1 MEPKARHV
9 LIGLFTVG
17 VFVFA
22 LIFGLWLTHLNAFQ
36 DSYRYR
42 VHFRESISGLS
53 KGSAVLFN
61 GMNVGEVLDLWLD
74 KEDTS
79 NVYAEISV
87 RKDIP
92 VREGV
97 EAKLQLM
104 GITGQSVIALKGG
117 KSTAPRLVAEGTIFQ
132 TDDDL
137 PTISA
142 TPSPL
147 SALLEDGQNVVS
159 NFTEVSIGLKNLF
172 SDSNVK
178 HFGEIISNLNRLSG
192 AVASEDKTIK
202 ELIKQT
208 NTMLKNANTMVDS
221 FKQLASQTNQ
231 MLSAE
236 GQKALG
242 SMVQAMGSLSNASQK
257 IQSLVVDNEANLSQG
272 LQGFKELTPAII
284 EFKRAFGT
292 LQNILQNLEDRPAGY
307 FIDGDTLK
315 DFKP

>member
-9 LIGLFTVG
+9 LIGFFTVG

-42 VHFRESISGLS
+42 VHFHESISGLS

-61 GMNVGEVLDLWLD
+61 GMSVGEVLNLWLD
-74 KEDTS
+74 KEDPS

-87 RKDIP
+87 SKDIP
-92 VREGV
+92 VRQGV

-117 KSTAPRLVAEGTIFQ
+117 DSKAPRLVPEGTIFQ

-137 PTISA
+137 PVIVA

-159 NFTEVSIGLKNLF
+159 NFTEVSVGLKNLF
-172 SDSNVK
+172 SDSNVQ
-178 HFGEIISNLNRLSG
+178 HFGEILANLNHLSTTL
-192 AVASEDKTIK
+192 ASEDKTIK
-202 ELIKQT
+202 ELLEQT
-208 NTMLKNANTMVDS
+208 NIMLKNANTMVNS
-221 FKQLASQTNQ
+221 FKQLASQTNN
-231 MLSAE
+231 MLNE
-236 GQKALG
+236 QGQKALA
-242 SMVQAMGSLSNASQK
+242 SMEQAMASLSSASQH
-257 IQSLVVDNEANLSQG
+257 IQSLVVDNTANLSQG

-292 LQNILQNLEDRPAGY
+292 LQNILQNLEDKPAGY
-307 FIDGDTLK
+307 FIDGDALK